1 MNITVTLKI
10 AKRLIESNGEAVSGQ
25 HLADELGVSR
35 TAIWKHIKELEEKGY
50 GIESV
55 KKKGYRIVMLPDTL
69 EPLGIQTGL
78 KTKSIGREI
87 EYVESCASTQII
99 AHQLAQEGAPD
110 GTVVLTE
117 TQTAGRGRL
126 ARKWDSAANK
136 GAWMSIILRPDVA
149 PQKAPQFTL
158 VTAVAVVRAIEE
170 VTGLQPQ
177 IKWPNDILLNG
188 KKCTGILTELQSD
201 ADGIQALI
209 IGIGLNINQ
218 EKDDFDAEVQD
229 IATSLK
235 MESGEAVNRQK
246 LVQSLLFYMELY
258 THMYIEEGFAM
269 LKILWESYS
278 TTIGQPVRARMT
290 NQTLEGIAEGITDD
304 GVLQLRTADGKLHGI
319 YSADIEMTNES
330 RKTP

>member
-1 MNITVTLKI
+1 MNITVTHKL

-25 HLADELGVSR
+25 QLADEFGISR

-50 GIESV
+50 DIESI
-55 KKKGYRIVMLPDTL
+55 KKKGYRIVSIPDTL
-69 EPLGIQTGL
+69 EPLAIQTGL
-78 KTKSIGREI
+78 KTKRIGQKI
-87 EYVESCASTQII
+87 EYMESCSSTQII
-99 AHQLAQEGAPD
+99 AHQLAQEGTPD

-117 TQTAGRGRL
+117 AQTAGRGRM
-126 ARKWDSAANK
+126 ARKWDSAAGK
-136 GAWMSIILRPDVA
+136 GVWMSVILRPDVV

-158 VTAVAVVRAIEE
+158 VAAVAVVRAIEE
-170 VTGLQPQ
+170 VTKLHPK

-218 EKDDFDAEVQD
+218 DKEDFDPDVQN

-235 MESGEAVNRQK
+235 MESGEPVSRQK
-246 LVQSLLFYMELY
+246 LVQSLLYYMEIY
-258 THMYIEEGFAM
+258 TQMYIEEGFGM

-278 TTIGQPVRARMT
+278 TTIGHPVRARMT

-319 YSADIEMTNES
+319 YSADIEMAD
-330 RKTP
+330 

>member
-1 MNITVTLKI
+1 MNITVTHKL

-25 HLADELGVSR
+25 QLADEFGISR

-55 KKKGYRIVMLPDTL
+55 KKKGYRIVSIPDTL
-69 EPLGIQTGL
+69 EPLAIQTGL
-78 KTKSIGREI
+78 KTKRIGQVI
-87 EYVESCASTQII
+87 EYVESCPSTQII
-99 AHQLAQEGAPD
+99 AHKLAQEGAED

-126 ARKWDSAANK
+126 ARKWDSAAQK
-136 GAWMSIILRPDVA
+136 GVWMSIILRPDVV

-170 VTGLQPQ
+170 VTRLQPK
-177 IKWPNDILLNG
+177 IKWPNDVLLNG

-218 EKDDFDAEVQD
+218 ETEDFAPEVQD

-235 MESGEAVNRQK
+235 LESGGMVSRQK
-246 LVQSLLFYMELY
+246 LVQSLLHYLEIY
-258 THMYIEEGFAM
+258 TQLYIEEGFGL
-269 LKILWESYS
+269 LKIMWESYS
-278 TTIGQPVRARMT
+278 TTIGQSVRARMT

-319 YSADIEMTNES
+319 YSADIEMTN
-330 RKTP
+330 

>member
-1 MNITVTLKI
+1 MNIAVTHKL
-10 AKRLIESNGEAVSGQ
+10 AKRLIESQSQAISGQ
-25 HLADELGVSR
+25 QLADEFGISR

-50 GIESV
+50 TIESI
-55 KKKGYRIVMLPDTL
+55 KKKGYRIVAIPDTL

-78 KTKSIGREI
+78 TTKRIGQKI
-87 EYVESCASTQII
+87 EYVESCPSTQII

-126 ARKWDSAANK
+126 ARKWDSAAQK
-136 GAWMSIILRPDVA
+136 GVWMSIILRPDVV

-170 VTGLQPQ
+170 VTRLQPK

-209 IGIGLNINQ
+209 IGIGLNVNQ
-218 EKDDFDAEVQD
+218 EKKDFDPEVQE

-235 MESGEAVNRQK
+235 LESGETVSRQK
-246 LVQSLLFYMELY
+246 LVQSLLYYMEIY
-258 THMYIEEGFAM
+258 TQLYIEEGFGM

-319 YSADIEMTNES
+319 YSADIEMTN
-330 RKTP
+330 

>member
-1 MNITVTLKI
+1 MNITVTHKL
-10 AKRLIESNGEAVSGQ
+10 AKRLIEANGEAVSGQ
-25 HLADELGVSR
+25 QLAEEFGISR

-50 GIESV
+50 AIESV
-55 KKKGYRIVMLPDTL
+55 KKKGYRIVSIPDTL
-69 EPLGIQTGL
+69 EPLAIQTGL
-78 KTKSIGREI
+78 KTKHIGQNI
-87 EYVESCASTQII
+87 DYVESCSSTQII
-99 AHQLAQEGAPD
+99 AHKLAQEGAPG

-117 TQTAGRGRL
+117 TQTAGRGRM
-126 ARKWDSAANK
+126 ARKWDSAAGK
-136 GAWMSIILRPDVA
+136 GVWMSVILRPDVV

-170 VTGLQPQ
+170 VTKLQPK

-218 EKDDFDAEVQD
+218 EKTDFDPEIQA

-235 MESGEAVNRQK
+235 MESGDTVSRQK
-246 LVQSLLFYMELY
+246 LVQSLLYYLEIY
-258 THMYIEEGFAM
+258 TQMYIEEGFGL
-269 LKILWESYS
+269 LKVMWESYS
-278 TTIGQPVRARMT
+278 TTIGHPIRARMT
-290 NQTLEGIAEGITDD
+290 NQTLEGIAEGITED

-319 YSADIEMTNES
+319 YSADIEMTN
-330 RKTP
+330 

>member
-1 MNITVTLKI
+1 MNITVTHKL
-10 AKRLIESNGEAVSGQ
+10 AKRLIEANGEAVSGQ
-25 HLADELGVSR
+25 QLAEEFGISR

-50 GIESV
+50 AIESV
-55 KKKGYRIVMLPDTL
+55 KKKGYRIVSIPDTL
-69 EPLGIQTGL
+69 EPLAIQTGL
-78 KTKSIGREI
+78 KTKHIGQNI
-87 EYVESCASTQII
+87 EYVESCSSTQII
-99 AHQLAQEGAPD
+99 AHKLAQEGAPG

-117 TQTAGRGRL
+117 TQTAGRGRM
-126 ARKWDSAANK
+126 ARKWDSAAGK
-136 GAWMSIILRPDVA
+136 GVWMSVILRPDVV

-170 VTGLQPQ
+170 VTKLQPK

-218 EKDDFDAEVQD
+218 EKTDFDPEIQA

-235 MESGEAVNRQK
+235 MESGDTVSRQK
-246 LVQSLLFYMELY
+246 LVQSLLYYLEIY
-258 THMYIEEGFAM
+258 TQMYIEEGFGL
-269 LKILWESYS
+269 LKVMWESYS
-278 TTIGQPVRARMT
+278 TTIGHPIRARMT
-290 NQTLEGIAEGITDD
+290 NQTLEGIAEGITED

-319 YSADIEMTNES
+319 YSADIEMTN
-330 RKTP
+330 